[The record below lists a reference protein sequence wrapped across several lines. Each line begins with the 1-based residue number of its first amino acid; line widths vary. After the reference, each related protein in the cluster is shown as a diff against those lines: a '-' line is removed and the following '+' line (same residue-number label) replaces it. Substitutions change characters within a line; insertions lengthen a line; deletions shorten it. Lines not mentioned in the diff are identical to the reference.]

1 MEHKKGEEEGEM
13 NNSQAK
19 LKARNIQTMI
29 PGYFNMPELMLAGYS
44 YVMKNAQLIFVC
56 SRSNYCKKAQNS
68 FFFTSSLIYKLENIM
83 ALTSSYTKNKSVVR
97 SSPPFNMVV
106 IYTSNQVTFTDA
118 PEHQ

>member
-56 SRSNYCKKAQNS
+56 SRSSIITAKKLKIAFFLHHHSYINS
-68 FFFTSSLIYKLENIM
+68 KTSW
-83 ALTSSYTKNKSVVR
+83 
-97 SSPPFNMVV
+97 P
-106 IYTSNQVTFTDA
+106 
-118 PEHQ
+118 